1 MCFDCDGIGE
11 EVISSYVVVDPHHV
25 CHDVLKVILSP
36 HDIKGNQLVF
46 PPYGVIAG
54 WKLDRAL
61 EGAGVDPKAGKG
73 LLHSSKIC
81 TPNPRQADSHFFA
94 IHVAAT
100 TGTWKDDRFTEPKA
114 GVQVH
119 CVEIPVSPAF
129 MPALQ
134 LELSDHT
141 GGISE
146 DSLIWKTGIVVPWKN
161 RTVVMV
167 SRLLLIQKLQGI
179 SQ

>member
-1 MCFDCDGIGE
+1 MCFDCEGTVEG
-11 EVISSYVVVDPHHV
+11 VMSSYVVVDPHHV
-25 CHDVLKVILSP
+25 CHHVLKAILSP
-36 HDIKGNQLVF
+36 RDFKGNQLVF
-46 PPYGVIAG
+46 PPHGVIAG
-54 WKLDRAL
+54 SKLDKAL
-61 EGAGVDPKAGKG
+61 EDAGVEPKAGKG

-81 TPNPRQADSHFFA
+81 TPNRQQPDSHFFA